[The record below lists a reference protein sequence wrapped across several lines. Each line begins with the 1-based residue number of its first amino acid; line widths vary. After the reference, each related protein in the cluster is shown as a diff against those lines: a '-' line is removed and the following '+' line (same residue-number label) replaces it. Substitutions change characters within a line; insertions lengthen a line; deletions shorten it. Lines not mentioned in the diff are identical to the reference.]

1 MGSEK
6 ISYAGVTGA
15 VAGFVGIM
23 GLATGW
29 FTDGAQVVEGTAD
42 VSGKLAFAMAMGT
55 FVFGGAYILMS
66 DPGIRRAMGAIM
78 TLCAVML
85 TLSVLW
91 GLQRADLVLANGGT
105 DKGLLL
111 SALGGLLGV
120 CGGLVALQASIEADE
135 AEEGRDPEREPEPER
150 AAARAE

>member
-1 MGSEK
+1 MASQK
-6 ISYAGVTGA
+6 ISYAGVIGA

-23 GLATGW
+23 GLANGW
-29 FTDGAQVVEGTAD
+29 FTDGSRVFEGTAD
-42 VSGKLAFAMAMGT
+42 VSGQLAFVMAVAT

-66 DPGIRRAMGAIM
+66 DAGIRRAMGALM
-78 TLCAVML
+78 TLCAVLL

-91 GLQRADLVLANGGT
+91 GSQRADIVIVGGGT

-120 CGGLVALQASIEADE
+120 CAGLLALQASIEADE
-135 AEEGRDPEREPEPER
+135 GKADPEPEPER
-150 AAARAE
+150 EHAAAAAE